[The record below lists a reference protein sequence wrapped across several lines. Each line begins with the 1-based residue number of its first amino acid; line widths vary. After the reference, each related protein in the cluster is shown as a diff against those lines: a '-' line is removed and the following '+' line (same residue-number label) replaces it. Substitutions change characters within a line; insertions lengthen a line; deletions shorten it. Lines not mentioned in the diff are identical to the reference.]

1 MAFFILL
8 ICVTLSR
15 FYTLSPPLC
24 YSLKITNYGMRKK
37 NIFRIYGCL
46 SVSRRNRVFRQD
58 RIFRHTCMYK
68 QLILTMSWNYNNF
81 AQILYSY
88 LGYTDR
94 FLDVFLLLLTVILSK
109 LLENRRIKVLITGK
123 ST

>member
-1 MAFFILL
+1 MAFFIPL

-37 NIFRIYGCL
+37 NIFRIYGCQ

-94 FLDVFLLLLTVILSK
+94 FLDVFLLLLAVILSK
-109 LLENRRIKVLITGK
+109 LLENRRIKVWV
-123 ST
+123 

>member
-1 MAFFILL
+1 MAFFIPL

-15 FYTLSPPLC
+15 LYTLSPPLC
-24 YSLKITNYGMRKK
+24 YSLKIINYGMRKK

-46 SVSRRNRVFRQD
+46 SVSRRNRVFSQD

-94 FLDVFLLLLTVILSK
+94 FLDVFLLLLAVILSK
-109 LLENRRIKVLITGK
+109 LLENRRIKVWV
-123 ST
+123 